1 MILDE
6 LIKDYIDNYPK
17 NGFPMELIFA
27 LGEDKAIEVLKLRE
41 GREIKWITA
50 GDNTRDGGEY
60 IYI

>member
-27 LGEDKAIEVLKLRE
+27 LGEDKAIEVLKLS
-41 GREIKWITA
+41 
-50 GDNTRDGGEY
+50 
-60 IYI
+60 